1 MWTSR
6 RLAMWLAPLSGT
18 ALLLAALALQDIYHA
33 ETDVRLEWAM
43 VRTAFVITALFHVF
57 AFRALRRG

>member
-1 MWTSR
+1 
-6 RLAMWLAPLSGT
+6 MWLAPLSGT